1 MLAYL
6 SSTLCQW
13 NLYQKSY
20 LQTSGTLYDSLNLHF
35 LLTQKLSLSQK
46 QSLPSQV
53 SPEHVHSLATFQ
65 MSRIMFRAFQNSLR
79 LANSPG
85 FPFKIPARLLF
96 APTEITALSSGG
108 VANSC
113 YCFRKAL
120 EVGFFFPQLC

>member
-1 MLAYL
+1 ME
-6 SSTLCQW
+6 
-13 NLYQKSY
+13 
-20 LQTSGTLYDSLNLHF
+20 
-35 LLTQKLSLSQK
+35 SLSEVIPANFRHFIRQP
-46 QSLPSQV
+46 QFALPAYTETQYQPEASLPSQV